1 MACRN
6 TKDIVIEVVVSLHY
20 LATQIDFFECLC
32 VSVQV
37 KKVIVDRLT
46 FLANESCVKNFRAK
60 RDLVTS
66 EKTYIWHKSSLSEN
80 IFPILLRIKK
90 KHSNHFIHQR

>member
-1 MACRN
+1 MTCRN

-32 VSVQV
+32 VSVQA
-37 KKVIVDRLT
+37 KKVIVDHLT
-46 FLANESCVKNFRAK
+46 FLANESWFANFRAK

-66 EKTYIWHKSSLSEN
+66 EKAYI
-80 IFPILLRIKK
+80 
-90 KHSNHFIHQR
+90 